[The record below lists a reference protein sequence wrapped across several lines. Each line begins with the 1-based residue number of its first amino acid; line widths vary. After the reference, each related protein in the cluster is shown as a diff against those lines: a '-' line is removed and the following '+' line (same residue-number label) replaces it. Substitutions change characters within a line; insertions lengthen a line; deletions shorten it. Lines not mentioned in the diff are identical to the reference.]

1 MNKKTATEDFVD
13 MQNVF
18 IFSFGFCPHLWGAMI
33 GFYDRTMT
41 RIGLFFSAI
50 DITPHILLQ
59 FKYSDLTV
67 TFQEEV

>member
-1 MNKKTATEDFVD
+1 MFL
-13 MQNVF
+13 
-18 IFSFGFCPHLWGAMI
+18 FSFGFCPHLWGAMI
-33 GFYDRTMT
+33 SFYDRTLT

-50 DITPHILLQ
+50 DIIQQILLQ

>member
-1 MNKKTATEDFVD
+1 MKPTAT
-13 MQNVF
+13 QNF
-18 IFSFGFCPHLWGAMI
+18 LILQTMFLFSFGFCPHLWGAMI
-33 GFYDRTMT
+33 SFYDRTLT

-50 DITPHILLQ
+50 DIIQQILLQ